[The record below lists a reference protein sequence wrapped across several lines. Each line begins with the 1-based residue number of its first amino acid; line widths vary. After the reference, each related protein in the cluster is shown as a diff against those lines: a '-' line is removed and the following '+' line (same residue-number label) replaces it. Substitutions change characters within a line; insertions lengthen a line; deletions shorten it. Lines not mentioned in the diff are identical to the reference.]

1 MSCCGNEKQGG
12 NIESG
17 RISQVVGRSVG
28 SVVGEQVCC
37 IPRTTGAGGN
47 TAGAALAASCA
58 VRQAIVSDTAAAIA
72 AARRGTICQ
81 RREQFI
87 TENARIS
94 AIHKKLVSPED
105 RFAHCYRIDQ
115 GSCWCLQPPPEYNNV
130 GTGIPGP
137 RFPCAPNII
146 GIQ

>member
-1 MSCCGNEKQGG
+1 MMSCCSDAKQGG

-28 SVVGEQVCC
+28 SVVGEPVCC
-37 IPRTTGAGGN
+37 IPKTTGAGGN

-58 VRQAIVSDTAAAIA
+58 VRRAVVSDTAAAVA
-72 AARRGTICQ
+72 AARKGIQAGTS
-81 RREQFI
+81 ES
-87 TENARIS
+87 ARMQ
-94 AIHKKLVSPED
+94 AVCAAAVSPAD
-105 RFAHCYRIDQ
+105 RFAQYYRTDPFV
-115 GSCWCLQPPPEYNNV
+115 CPPLPPEYNNV